1 MKKSF
6 FIAVLL
12 ILALTSAFAV
22 GGGMS
27 FTVQA
32 SPYSFQHVKYE
43 EGFNSTY
50 GFGAKLG
57 INYNF
62 WKSLTV
68 GFDLKYSNYKYKE
81 LDSSYQIVSAALA
94 NVGVNVPL
102 GQKWYLNAIYGAG
115 IHERIIGNVK
125 AVVFGMNL
133 HLGAGYKVSDTV
145 ALTLGGDFGLTFQRD
160 SRDYSA
166 EALLGAAI
174 FF

>member
-12 ILALTSAFAV
+12 ILTLSCVFAD
-22 GGGMS
+22 GMS

-81 LDSSYQIVSAALA
+81 LDSSYQIISAALA
-94 NVGVNVPL
+94 NIGVNVPL
-102 GQKWYLNAIYGAG
+102 GQRWYMNAVYGAG
-115 IHERIIGNVK
+115 IQERIIGNVK

-133 HLGAGYKVSDTV
+133 YLGAGYKVSDKV
-145 ALTLGGDFGLTFQRD
+145 ALTIGGDFGLTFQRD
-160 SRDYSA
+160 SKDYCA

-174 FF
+174 LF